1 MGETHGISRRRMLE
15 WTAAGGL
22 AMASGERAVGAAEIK
37 PHIEQFDPALDKI
50 ISTEEPIRT
59 LATGFGGGGNTEG
72 PVWWKEGGSLLFSSI
87 GDNQVIKYTPGK
99 GTSVYREKTNGAN
112 GHARDMQGRLVS
124 CEGIA
129 RRVTREEPDGSFT
142 VVANSYQGKRI
153 NKPNDVVVKSDGSIY
168 FTDPWNIPDLPQPW
182 DLDYNGVYRVS
193 PDLGTINL
201 LTRDLILP
209 NGLAFSPDET
219 ILYIG
224 DSRRV
229 QIHAFNVMPNGLLA
243 NQTQRV
249 FADLK
254 GPEPG
259 GPDGFKVDTAGNVY
273 TGGSGGIHIIDAS
286 GKKLGRIV
294 HGQPQTTNI
303 AFGGDDWKTLY
314 FTTRS
319 TLGSV
324 QLKTAG
330 VPVPPRKA

>member
-1 MGETHGISRRRMLE
+1 
-15 WTAAGGL
+15 
-22 AMASGERAVGAAEIK
+22 
-37 PHIEQFDPALDKI
+37 
-50 ISTEEPIRT
+50 
-59 LATGFGGGGNTEG
+59 
-72 PVWWKEGGSLLFSSI
+72 
-87 GDNQVIKYTPGK
+87 
-99 GTSVYREKTNGAN
+99 
-112 GHARDMQGRLVS
+112 
-124 CEGIA
+124 
-129 RRVTREEPDGSFT
+129 
-142 VVANSYQGKRI
+142 
-153 NKPNDVVVKSDGSIY
+153 
-168 FTDPWNIPDLPQPW
+168 
-182 DLDYNGVYRVS
+182 
-193 PDLGTINL
+193 
-201 LTRDLILP
+201 
-209 NGLAFSPDET
+209 
-219 ILYIG
+219 
-224 DSRRV
+224 
-229 QIHAFNVMPNGLLA
+229 MPNGLLA

-303 AFGGDDWKTLY
+303 ACGGDDWKTLY